1 MEEDYVENK
10 IIRYRSSIL
19 LGMFLVITFLLMIFL
34 ITIVVTINSDR
45 DTDNKF
51 STIRN
56 RAIRGSIIS
65 ADGYLVSYSQK
76 LFRAEVNTRSIDP
89 KKKNLFINLFSI
101 YTGIPRQKIRDKF
114 VDSNGKSIKG
124 RIVLSKDID
133 IKLANDL
140 KALARKL
147 NKMRVF
153 RPLNPKKPHLVL
165 GLDIIADNEKRYF
178 PHHDLLTPTI
188 GYMQRRENNGYKSPV
203 SIKGLERAYD
213 SYLTPTQDGLIKGK
227 RDVLGTVILNGKSK
241 FTPRVDGMSLH
252 LNIAL
257 DFQKSVERVL
267 DKMKRQIGAEEIMV
281 AVMNSKT
288 GQILSLAT
296 SERFDPERIHQRD
309 VKALNPNFSEYLY
322 EPGSVIKPLTLSIAL
337 DNNKVDLY
345 EIIQI
350 GGTHRVNSKYTITDD
365 SYFKELTPIDI
376 IVHSSNIGISKI
388 AWRLSGKELYDGFR
402 AFGLAQI
409 SGIDLSKELEGR
421 IKAPYQLDY
430 PTYSANSAYGYGM
443 FVNFMQMVKAYSA
456 FNNNGVAVTP
466 QIVNYLSDIHS
477 KRYEV
482 PQEVPPLKAC
492 SPDTAHAVHN
502 ILVTVVER
510 GTGRSA
516 QYDGLEVGGKTGTAH
531 ATYKGRYVDEYH
543 SSFYGFAND
552 KFGHKYT
559 IGVLVIK
566 PKKVYFASQTSAPT
580 FYKVVKEMVNFGYL
594 QPDKLQAKIDYN
606 RRIKIRRQRRASY
619 LRKIE
624 EYNSRYYE
632 DSYSSE

>member
-1 MEEDYVENK
+1 MQEDYIENK
-10 IIRYRSSIL
+10 IIRNRSITL
-19 LGMFLVITFLLMIFL
+19 LIGFLVITFLLIVFL
-34 ITIVVTINSDR
+34 ITIIVTINSDR

-56 RAIRGSIIS
+56 RAIRGSIVS

-89 KKKNLFINLFSI
+89 KKKELFINLFSI
-101 YTGIPRQKIRDKF
+101 YSGIPKQKIRDKF
-114 VDSNGKSIKG
+114 VKSNGKSIRG
-124 RIVLSKDID
+124 RIVLSKNID
-133 IKLANDL
+133 IKMANDL
-140 KALARKL
+140 KALGNKL
-147 NKMRVF
+147 NKMKVF
-153 RPLNPKKPHLVL
+153 RPLNPKRPHLVL

-178 PHHDLLTPTI
+178 PHNNLLTPTV
-188 GYMQRRENNGYKSPV
+188 GYMQVRQKDGYKSPI

-213 SYLTPTQDGLIKGK
+213 SYLSPTQDGLIKGK
-227 RDVLGTVILNGKSK
+227 RDVLGTVILTGNSK
-241 FTPRVDGMSLH
+241 VVPRIDGMSLH

-257 DFQKSVERVL
+257 DFQKSVEQVL

-296 SERFDPERIHQRD
+296 SERFDPERIHQKD
-309 VKALNPNFSEYLY
+309 VKSLNPNFSEYLY

-337 DNNKVDLY
+337 DNSLVDLY
-345 EIIQI
+345 ETIKI
-350 GGTHRVNSKYTITDD
+350 GGKHRVNSKYTITDD
-365 SYFKELTPIDI
+365 SYFKTLTPRGI
-376 IVHSSNIGISKI
+376 IIHSSNIGISKI

-402 AFGLAQI
+402 AFGLAEE
-409 SGIDLSKELEGR
+409 SGVDLSKELEGR

-456 FNNNGVAVTP
+456 FNNDGIAVTP
-466 QIVNYLSDIHS
+466 KIVDYISDNHS
-477 KRYEV
+477 KKYEV

-492 SPDTAHAVHN
+492 SPDTAHAIHD
-502 ILVTVVER
+502 ILVSVVER
-510 GTGRSA
+510 GTGTSA

-531 ATYKGRYVDEYH
+531 ATSKGKYVDEYH
-543 SSFYGFAND
+543 SSFYGFVND

-559 IGVLVIK
+559 IGVLAIK

-580 FYKVVKEMVNFGYL
+580 FYKVVREMVNFGYL
-594 QPDKLQAKIDYN
+594 QPDELQAKIDYN
-606 RRIKIRRQRRASY
+606 RRIKMRKRKRASY
-619 LRKIE
+619 IRKIE
-624 EYNSRYYE
+624 AYNSRHSE
-632 DSYSSE
+632 DSDIP